1 MLLTRTATALYLLMF
16 FAGILGGS
24 GVAADTR
31 QAHEALAAEDYRTAF
46 DLFMAEARNGDTE
59 AQFQIRRLLDRG
71 RGVDA
76 NPEMAFEWFS
86 KAAEQGHPKAQHAVG
101 TYLEE
106 GKGTKR
112 D

>member
-1 MLLTRTATALYLLMF
+1 LL
-16 FAGILGGS
+16 
-24 GVAADTR
+24 
-31 QAHEALAAEDYRTAF
+31 
-46 DLFMAEARNGDTE
+46 N
-59 AQFQIRRLLDRG
+59 RG

-106 GKGTKR
+106 GKGTKSDYGAAAEWYR
-112 D
+112 RAGAQGDAKAERNLGVLYYQ